1 MADQGRTGLTR
12 IIKAAGNSVMGL
24 KAAFKN
30 EAAFRQE
37 LILIFILAPIG
48 YWLGDDATEKTL
60 LIAALILVLIVE
72 LINSAIESTVDRIS
86 SERHALSGRA
96 KDIASAAVFLSLL
109 NVVIVWSLLLTN

>member
-1 MADQGRTGLTR
+1 MPDQKPKGINR
-12 IIKAAGNSVMGL
+12 IIKATGFSFNGL
-24 KAAFKN
+24 SAAIKN

-37 LILIFILAPIG
+37 LLLSIILTPVAL
-48 YWLGDDATEKTL
+48 WLGDSNMEKTV

-72 LINSAIESTVDRIS
+72 LLNSAIETTIDRIS
-86 SERHALSGRA
+86 KEHHDLSGRA